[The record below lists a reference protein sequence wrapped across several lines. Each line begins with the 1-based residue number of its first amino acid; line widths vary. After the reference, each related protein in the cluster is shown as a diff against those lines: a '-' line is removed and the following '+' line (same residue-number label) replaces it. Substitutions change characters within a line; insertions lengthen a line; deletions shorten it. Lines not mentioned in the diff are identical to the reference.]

1 MTRILVADDH
11 KIVRRGL
18 CSILESRSEWEVVGE
33 ADDGNQAVAE
43 ATRLKPD
50 IVILDYAMP
59 LLTGIEAARRIR
71 QVCKTTEILMFTMH
85 DSETLIRE
93 ALRAG
98 VRGYVLKS
106 DADEHL
112 TAAVESLSQRRPYF
126 SGSISEALLETFL
139 NNRNGE
145 DALSSVL
152 TRRENEIVKLI
163 AEGKSNKEMGR
174 QLQLSIKTIES
185 HRASA
190 MRKLNLSSTAELV
203 RFAVRNHLIEA

>member
-43 ATRLKPD
+43 AARLKPD

-71 QVCKTTEILMFTMH
+71 QVCKNTEILMFTMH